1 MIRIN
6 ATCGNTKT
14 PLMMTSHSGE
24 TSPGGSNSLSN
35 ASLRTRT
42 TGEENQA
49 SPHKSFNLDC
59 YNSSPERD
67 DESDQCDED
76 ALSQLMLHSELF
88 RQRSSIGVQTDYN
101 EEFPPLKFLRALGE
115 DPTMMMGHPPFLF
128 NAGGAVS
135 EVPSSLQ
142 QTHQLSIPSLSATV
156 PTTTASAAM
165 SVNAADATSSTSS
178 DGMLQLVIQNFRHMS
193 DTVRGPCKYIQGV
206 PWRIMVMPRQHVVQK
221 KGTQKCLGFFLQC
234 CPDAYSE
241 SWSCQASAELRL
253 ISQKPGVP
261 NFTRKTNHVYTAKE
275 NDWGYSCFMTWADI
289 LDEAQ
294 GYIKEDKV
302 TLEVSVKA
310 DPPRNIL
317 THKEFQKKIQDYKR
331 LADLQCH
338 RGLIDKAIE
347 CNTQALKFCKDKD
360 PQCKTE
366 LEAQKAHL
374 IEMKLKQSIQRI
386 EKGGD
391 GGKIEDDSATN
402 LNALRQALGTTTRSN
417 NSKTTK
423 NKSTSTKDKET
434 VTTGNNNVSNN
445 NGTGVDRQQQNQR
458 AGTPPY
464 TTQQKSTIDQQSDQP
479 LLKPTKNSRPIEPQI
494 QKTSLVSTSTTGTTA
509 NNSSA
514 SSTEMLC
521 AADDFDF
528 MKDRYIEEEVLLPNQ
543 IKHFLCHLSE
553 GGKSPSRLKDQIAKL
568 EMIASPFE
576 KHDPFLEE
584 LMKIDPKEADN
595 ALVKALAFT
604 SIERESDREKC
615 LSKVIRNKICES
627 CLKEGHF
634 QIEKRETSESGCQTE
649 FARRVP
655 AEVHADDATFRMMQQ
670 IQQQQHLVGHG
681 QPTAEDYMNV
691 LNNQAAFAA
700 AAAAQQQQNQMHASI
715 NVSTLPPARRK
726 KAAAKKSV
734 QQHQQTFTAQHQQNI
749 LQQQLPQFMPK
760 VASGR
765 LQTDASQAM
774 NAIGGLD
781 LSDPRME
788 IFAAAAKP
796 FIGTPG
802 IVENL
807 SALAD
812 LDLSK
817 LQFPTETNSTDP
829 NQGANIFSRQYI
841 EEWFRYSARNVLKL
855 NYDHAGDNKAAGTAA
870 ANYSVIETQQQ
881 QLYAA
886 TASSGTT
893 EQEMQFNEAAA
904 LGVIQLNC
912 LNARTIQQKVAEFV
926 ETLESHPNFRD
937 LRTSIERLLSL
948 SADDENFTNPEDTV
962 SVVSVSEIS
971 GRDVEL
977 NREPPSHDFSNIQR
991 LFLEDDPHDY
1001 MLLKELKQTEMVLA
1015 TRLNSI
1021 MYQMHQ
1027 ASIADIVDRIELKTK
1042 TLEDKLKASKS
1053 EHLKMTTNE
1062 KKSAEQLSQLHKD
1075 LQTLNGKYEKLIQ
1088 QLKERKNEIK
1098 KLEKKAKSEA
1108 QLATENNE
1116 LHEKMDTMK
1125 KELAQ
1130 VQRQLSD
1137 EQAKYKRDT
1146 QSLAD
1151 SKKHLSIELNGRYA
1165 EVQKLTTQLEEKA
1178 QTLKK
1183 SEQQLANERKNS
1195 SQTIS
1200 NLQERVKRSEV
1211 NLLEH
1216 KLDDGLRV
1224 LERAKDD
1231 CSQQIKL
1238 LEEQRQKRKSSSSDL
1253 EVIKKN
1259 IGEWENKREEV
1270 TALIVQA
1277 KNDFTGHIQSIKN
1290 GKQLSQLPKIQPV
1303 PSSSL
1308 VNQQQPSNGAIQQ
1321 PMPPSPLPLDRK
1333 VITPPGRS
1341 HISASAPQ
1349 QHGHPGAA
1357 LGQHPNITATAQTGR
1372 QSIPSSANVTPVK
1385 FQTQPPGHLA
1395 SIAPIGVRPQNYQ
1408 NGISVPLASSS
1419 STTMQQQKM
1428 SGCQRHSP
1436 QLSGASMMGGTQFHA
1451 TAPPPPIQQ
1460 FHVVGHPLPPV
1471 GQPSVPLQQQQTNAG
1486 GSGVAGSGSFQTWGG
1501 GWGDQLNNI
1510 SELFGQGRSFGPLGS
1525 EFGGSGGNVIDGMR
1539 SASVIHPPAA
1549 GVIGAPSSTASVGNN
1564 SNNAPSSQPIGA
1576 GRNLLN
1582 VSPSQQQQRNGWP
1595 SFVADSWNMPLS
1607 GRQN

>member
-1 MIRIN
+1 
-6 ATCGNTKT
+6 
-14 PLMMTSHSGE
+14 MTSHSGE

-115 DPTMMMGHPPFLF
+115 DPTMMGHPPFLF

-206 PWRIMVMPRQHVVQK
+206 PWRIMVMPRQHV
-221 KGTQKCLGFFLQC
+221 
-234 CPDAYSE
+234 
-241 SWSCQASAELRL
+241 
-253 ISQKPGVP
+253 
-261 NFTRKTNHVYTAKE
+261 
-275 NDWGYSCFMTWADI
+275 DI

-402 LNALRQALGTTTRSN
+402 LNALRQAL
-417 NSKTTK
+417 
-423 NKSTSTKDKET
+423 DKET

-464 TTQQKSTIDQQSDQP
+464 TTQQKSAIDQQTDQP
-479 LLKPTKNSRPIEPQI
+479 LLKPIKNSRPIEPQI

-509 NNSSA
+509 NNTSA

-521 AADDFDF
+521 AAGTKCKDDFDF

-604 SIERESDREKC
+604 TIERESDREKC

-734 QQHQQTFTAQHQQNI
+734 QQQQQTFTTQHQQNI

-781 LSDPRME
+781 LSDSRME

-817 LQFPTETNSTDP
+817 FPTETNSTDP

-855 NYDHAGDNKAAGTAA
+855 NYEHAADNKAAGTAA

-926 ETLESHPNFRD
+926 ETLESHPNLYF
-937 LRTSIERLLSL
+937 
-948 SADDENFTNPEDTV
+948 FY
-962 SVVSVSEIS
+962 VV
-971 GRDVEL
+971 
-977 NREPPSHDFSNIQR
+977 
-991 LFLEDDPHDY
+991 
-1001 MLLKELKQTEMVLA
+1001 T
-1015 TRLNSI
+1015 
-1021 MYQMHQ
+1021 
-1027 ASIADIVDRIELKTK
+1027 
-1042 TLEDKLKASKS
+1042 
-1053 EHLKMTTNE
+1053 
-1062 KKSAEQLSQLHKD
+1062 
-1075 LQTLNGKYEKLIQ
+1075 
-1088 QLKERKNEIK
+1088 
-1098 KLEKKAKSEA
+1098 
-1108 QLATENNE
+1108 
-1116 LHEKMDTMK
+1116 
-1125 KELAQ
+1125 
-1130 VQRQLSD
+1130 
-1137 EQAKYKRDT
+1137 
-1146 QSLAD
+1146 
-1151 SKKHLSIELNGRYA
+1151 
-1165 EVQKLTTQLEEKA
+1165 
-1178 QTLKK
+1178 
-1183 SEQQLANERKNS
+1183 
-1195 SQTIS
+1195 
-1200 NLQERVKRSEV
+1200 
-1211 NLLEH
+1211 
-1216 KLDDGLRV
+1216 
-1224 LERAKDD
+1224 
-1231 CSQQIKL
+1231 
-1238 LEEQRQKRKSSSSDL
+1238 
-1253 EVIKKN
+1253 
-1259 IGEWENKREEV
+1259 
-1270 TALIVQA
+1270 
-1277 KNDFTGHIQSIKN
+1277 
-1290 GKQLSQLPKIQPV
+1290 
-1303 PSSSL
+1303 L
-1308 VNQQQPSNGAIQQ
+1308 VN
-1321 PMPPSPLPLDRK
+1321 
-1333 VITPPGRS
+1333 
-1341 HISASAPQ
+1341 
-1349 QHGHPGAA
+1349 
-1357 LGQHPNITATAQTGR
+1357 
-1372 QSIPSSANVTPVK
+1372 
-1385 FQTQPPGHLA
+1385 
-1395 SIAPIGVRPQNYQ
+1395 
-1408 NGISVPLASSS
+1408 
-1419 STTMQQQKM
+1419 
-1428 SGCQRHSP
+1428 
-1436 QLSGASMMGGTQFHA
+1436 
-1451 TAPPPPIQQ
+1451 
-1460 FHVVGHPLPPV
+1460 
-1471 GQPSVPLQQQQTNAG
+1471 
-1486 GSGVAGSGSFQTWGG
+1486 
-1501 GWGDQLNNI
+1501 
-1510 SELFGQGRSFGPLGS
+1510 
-1525 EFGGSGGNVIDGMR
+1525 
-1539 SASVIHPPAA
+1539 
-1549 GVIGAPSSTASVGNN
+1549 
-1564 SNNAPSSQPIGA
+1564 
-1576 GRNLLN
+1576 
-1582 VSPSQQQQRNGWP
+1582 
-1595 SFVADSWNMPLS
+1595 
-1607 GRQN
+1607 